1 MTEGDL
7 LRDDDTAVPPSHSI
21 SLELFAKLSTGSAS
35 PEEITRF
42 ILPHLLEACSSCR
55 ALYDR
60 LQEIKGELGY
70 FDELV
75 ALLESQTAPDL
86 AASLESLPAAEQL
99 QAAETDETFHTWGLC
114 VYLIQQ
120 SREAC
125 LSEPRRATE
134 LAILAVRIALALP
147 PESYHPEW
155 VRDLQARAFVYLA
168 NALKVAGELTA
179 ADLAFADA
187 ERRFTWQSPLVE
199 AELLSMKSSLRR
211 EQRRYTDALH
221 AAVDALKIYR
231 DLGDR
236 RGVLTCQLLRAKI
249 YRETGN
255 PVNACEVLRQAEAEA
270 ALAGDPRL
278 FAALQTNFVT
288 SLSEAGR
295 YEEARQRLPRAAE
308 LLSKHGRETDLFRLH
323 WTEALVLDGLGQTE
337 TAVKIFQ
344 EVQQDFL
351 DRRMAVDAT
360 LVSLDLAVAL
370 FKSGQTRA
378 LKTLAAEILPIF
390 ESRGLTTEA
399 VVAYTLLQ
407 LQTAVEARTFT
418 VQLAGE
424 LARRVRGADPG
435 SRSH

>member
-1 MTEGDL
+1 M
-7 LRDDDTAVPPSHSI
+7 RDDDTAVPPSHPI

-35 PEEITRF
+35 PEEVTRF
-42 ILPHLLEACSSCR
+42 LLPHLMETCPSCR

-75 ALLESQTAPDL
+75 ALLESQTAPGL
-86 AASLESLPAAEQL
+86 AAALESLPPAGQIRAAE
-99 QAAETDETFHTWGLC
+99 ADETFHTWGLC

-120 SREAC
+120 SKEAC

-147 PESYHPEW
+147 PESYHPDW
-155 VRDLQARAFVYLA
+155 VRDLQARAFAYLA

-211 EQRRYTDALH
+211 EQRRHTEALH

-249 YRETGN
+249 YEETLDWSAAC
-255 PVNACEVLRQAEAEA
+255 NALRQAERESRSGDEPRLLA
-270 ALAGDPRL
+270 ALAN
-278 FAALQTNFVT
+278 NFVT
-288 SLSEAGR
+288 CLAKAGSHDDALKRLPQAKQLLSE
-295 YEEARQRLPRAAE
+295 
-308 LLSKHGRETDLFRLH
+308 HGREADLLRLR
-323 WTEALVLDGLGQTE
+323 WTEALVSDGLGQTE
-337 TAVKIFQ
+337 MAVTIFQ

-378 LKTLAAEILPIF
+378 LRTLAAEVLPIF
-390 ESRGLTTEA
+390 ESRGLTSEA
-399 VVAYTLLQ
+399 IVAYTLLQ
-407 LQTAVEARTFT
+407 LQRAVERRRFT

-424 LARRVRGADPG
+424 LAKRVRAAGVEGRYA
-435 SRSH
+435 